1 MSDIFSWFGD
11 LIEWLSR
18 FIPRLVIVRSTH
30 LGIKY
35 VRGKN
40 LVCVKP
46 GLCFYWPLV
55 TEMETIP
62 AVRQTLNLPV
72 QRLVT
77 NDGKRVICS
86 GVVVY
91 NIFDIILAVGRSW
104 DNDDTVR
111 DISMGVIAGV
121 ITDRNYDMLQHMD
134 VVQNILTADAQRDL
148 RRYGVRVQ
156 RCMLTDFCPANVIAL
171 STDNGFVRMGDQ
183 EE

>member
-11 LIEWLSR
+11 LIEWLAK
-18 FIPRLVIVRSTH
+18 FIPRLVIIRSTH

-40 LVCVKP
+40 LVSVKP

-55 TEMETIP
+55 TEMETIA
-62 AVRQTLNLPV
+62 AVRQTLNLPA

-77 NDGKRVICS
+77 KDGKRVLCS

-91 NIFDIILAVGRSW
+91 SIFDIILAVGRSW

-121 ITDRNYDMLQHMD
+121 VTSRNYDMLQHMD
-134 VVQNILTADAQRDL
+134 VVQNMLTADAQREL
-148 RRYGVRVQ
+148 RKYGVRVQ
-156 RCMLTDFCPANVIAL
+156 RCMLIDFCPANVIAL
-171 STDNGFVRMGDQ
+171 STNKDYVGVGGQ